1 MWWTTPYTRH
11 TTQINKQETRYVL
24 DNTIHKTQNT
34 DKQTRNT
41 ICVGYHYTQA
51 NTNNVNKT

>member
-1 MWWTTPYTRH
+1 
-11 TTQINKQETRYVL
+11 L

-34 DKQTRNT
+34 DKQTRDT
-41 ICVGYHYTQA
+41 ILDVGYHYTQA